1 MKSDLVH
8 QVARVLQNNKRRII
22 AHTKDR
28 GEVRGSNKKPW
39 RQKGTGRAR
48 VGSRRSPIWRGG
60 GVTFGPSK
68 ERNFK
73 RKITYV
79 LSRMAVNIILEA
91 KEKDKEITTVESID
105 ITVAKTKLF
114 DKWLKE
120 MKIKGSSLIV
130 TDSFEKDILVRA
142 GRNIPNTLVLNS
154 KNVNAL
160 SLLEYKNLI
169 ITKEALKN
177 LKSRIKPKTKNQKL
191 KVQTKN
197 EKTEK

>member
-48 VGSRRSPIWRGG
+48 GGSRRSPIWRGG

>member
-1 MKSDLVH
+1 LH

>member
-8 QVARVLQNNKRRII
+8 QVMRVLQNNKRRRI

-28 GEVRGSNKKPW
+28 GDVAGSNKKPW

-48 VGSRRSPIWRGG
+48 VGSRRSPLWKGG
-60 GVTFGPSK
+60 GVTFGPSSK
-68 ERNFK
+68 RNFK
-73 RKITYV
+73 GKITPAV
-79 LSRMAVNIILEA
+79 SKMAINVILET
-91 KEKDKEITTVESID
+91 KEKDKEVITVNSID

-114 DKWLKE
+114 HKWLKE

-130 TDSFEKDILVRA
+130 TDSVEKDILVRA
-142 GRNIPNTLVLNS
+142 GRNIPNTLILDS

-160 SLLEYKNLI
+160 SLLEYKNLV

-177 LKSRIKPKTKNQKL
+177 LKERIVKVNKVNKVKNS
-191 KVQTKN
+191 
-197 EKTEK
+197 

>member
-191 KVQTKN
+191 KLQTKN

>member
-1 MKSDLVH
+1 MKNDLVH
-8 QVARVLQNNKRRII
+8 QVIRVLQNNKRRRI

-28 GEVRGSNKKPW
+28 GDVRGSNKKPW

-48 VGSRRSPIWRGG
+48 VGSRRSPLWKGG
-60 GVTFGPSK
+60 GVTFGPSS

-73 RKITYV
+73 RKITPV
-79 LSRMAVNIILEA
+79 VSKIAINIILET
-91 KEKDKEITTVESID
+91 KEKDKEIIAVESID

-114 DKWLKE
+114 YKWLKE

-142 GRNIPNTLVLNS
+142 GRNIPNTLVLDS

-160 SLLEYKNLI
+160 SLLEYKNLD

-177 LKSRIKPKTKNQKL
+177 LKERITKVH
-191 KVQTKN
+191 KVKN
-197 EKTEK
+197 S

>member
-1 MKSDLVH
+1 MKSDLLH

>member
-191 KVQTKN
+191 KAQTKN

>member
-1 MKSDLVH
+1 MKNDLVH
-8 QVARVLQNNKRRII
+8 QVIRVLQNNKRRRI

-28 GEVRGSNKKPW
+28 GDVRGGGKKPW

-48 VGSRRSPIWRGG
+48 HGSRRSPLWKGG
-60 GVTFGPSK
+60 GVTFGPSS

-73 RKITYV
+73 RKITPV
-79 LSRMAVNIILEA
+79 VSKIAINIILET
-91 KEKDKEITTVESID
+91 KEKDKEIIAVESID

-114 DKWLKE
+114 YKWLKE

-142 GRNIPNTLVLNS
+142 GRNIPNTLVLDS

-160 SLLEYKNLI
+160 SLLEYKNLV